1 MAFLG
6 PPSRISPKQE
16 RAAVSDLARHQTVVE
31 QMVDA
36 GEGFSDIEDYIAAA
50 PLSDRRKSALW
61 LLLWA
66 HQDPR
71 TQLRLAKE
79 TLALVSDPG
88 PALVQEGSDADAR
101 EAQSHRDRA
110 PAAPD

>member
-1 MAFLG
+1 
-6 PPSRISPKQE
+6 
-16 RAAVSDLARHQTVVE
+16 
-31 QMVDA
+31 MVDA
-36 GEGFSDIEDYIAAA
+36 GESFSDIEDYIASA
-50 PLSDRRKSALW
+50 PLSDSWKSALW

-66 HQDPR
+66 HQDTR

-88 PALVQEGSDADAR
+88 PDLVREGSDADAR
-101 EAQSHRDRA
+101 EAQSHRGPA